1 MKHYLARFKK
11 RLGKRLR
18 KKKTQLQRAY
28 DVWKYRAIKPY
39 HVFTIRADDLEFKMT
54 FRDYPLDHTIV
65 ERIEGRR
72 DPIQVALI
80 KSLVPEGTR
89 VLEIGGCYGYFTS
102 IMSLCA
108 GNTGRVISVEGTPN
122 NFTILQ
128 GNMHLNKFANV
139 ELHNFFVAS
148 TANPDIGFLTGERNP
163 YAAIKRMQDQTAAT
177 VPVTHVPIKRVTSFL
192 RDIQYVPDIIFMD
205 IEGFEVDV
213 IDDLA
218 AQMLKLHRPTIYFEI
233 HKGFYKPG
241 KDLKYL
247 QQLLRQQDYAFRQ
260 IGNNLICFPNK
271 KSKQ

>member
-1 MKHYLARFKK
+1 MKHYLTRFKK

-18 KKKTQLQRAY
+18 KKKAQLQRAY
-28 DVWKYRAIKPY
+28 DVWKYRVIKP
-39 HVFTIRADDLEFKMT
+39 HHIFSIRVDELEFKMT
-54 FRDYPLDHTIV
+54 FREYPLDYTIV

-80 KSLVPEGTR
+80 KSLVREGTR

-128 GNMHLNKFANV
+128 ENMRLNKFANV

-148 TANPDIGFLTGERNP
+148 TEDPYVGFFAGERNP
-163 YAAIKRMQDQTAAT
+163 YAAIQRLKGRTSAGGLAKQ
-177 VPVTHVPIKRVTSFL
+177 VPVKKISSFL
-192 RDIQYVPDIIFMD
+192 REIKYVPDIIFMD

-213 IDDLA
+213 LEDLA
-218 AQMLKLHRPTIYFEI
+218 AQMLKMHRPTIYFEI
-233 HKGFYKPG
+233 HNGFYKPG

-247 QQLLRQQDYAFRQ
+247 KQLLCLQAYALRQ
-260 IGNNLICFPNK
+260 IGNNLLCFPDNK
-271 KSKQ
+271 CTK